1 MSTDEL
7 HFSIAGSSVLTLDTS
22 GSLEIEP
29 ADDTRALKLTYTEDS
44 GAGDIATFF
53 YKDTV
58 ASDVGAIEVT
68 ASNTTYAKASDYRL
82 KENIA
87 DITDGVDRIKQLQPK
102 KFSFKRDANSVIVD
116 GFLAHEVMDIVPQAV
131 SGLKDGI
138 DADGNPK
145 YQRIDESNLVPLLVQ
160 AVKEL
165 SARIEELES
174 K

>member
-1 MSTDEL
+1 MK
-7 HFSIAGSSVLTLDTS
+7 LTKE
-22 GSLEIEP
+22 GSLEILP
-29 ADDTRALKLTYTEDS
+29 DGDTRALKLTYTESSS
-44 GAGDIATFF
+44 GGDIATF
-53 YKDTV
+53 YYDENGSP
-58 ASDVGAIEVT
+58 ADVGAIEVT
-68 ASNTTYAKASDYRL
+68 SSNTTYTKTSDYRL

-102 KFSFKRDANSVIVD
+102 KFSFKNDANSVMMD